1 MRYEHTTNPKVNSI
15 DNQPP
20 NTKFTDL
27 RQLNFMKLS
36 MKQTRAL
43 DLLEDLETSEILFG
57 GGAG

>member
-1 MRYEHTTNPKVNSI
+1 VNSV
-15 DNQPP
+15 DNQAP

-27 RQLNFMKLS
+27 RQFNFMKLS